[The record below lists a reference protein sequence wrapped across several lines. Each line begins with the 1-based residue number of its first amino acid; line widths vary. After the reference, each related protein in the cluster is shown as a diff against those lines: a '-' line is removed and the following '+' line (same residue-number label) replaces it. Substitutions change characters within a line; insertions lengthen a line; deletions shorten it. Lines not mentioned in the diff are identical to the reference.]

1 MREMSREI
9 CDEVASWFSST
20 RTPSVTLNHFLKKK
34 RKNSK
39 TEQKRDDSK
48 KKRER
53 SALYIYIRHTLRE
66 IERKRMRTTG
76 GSTTVRP
83 STAAPD
89 ILAAAEAAGV
99 YDKNVK
105 DYDDDGGKKEGEDDE
120 EEDGYEFGD
129 EETAMAKKL
138 LAKDEQRRNGG
149 GDSSS
154 SSEWS
159 SSEDDDDAEILDAA
173 ELPNWLKD
181 IKETG
186 REREK
191 ADEEDVDATNSSPP
205 RTKNEI
211 VNHVPE
217 MPDVPEIGAEE
228 EIELVGQIVS
238 VVGDV
243 CVVASEKED
252 QAPLDETTPL
262 CSEERFGLGFVEE
275 VFGPITKPMYTM
287 RYDKKKCK
295 SANAPEK
302 MTVGV
307 KIFCVR
313 SMKKTLMPEKLYSKG
328 YDNSGANDEEIDDDG
343 EFSDDEAEAE
353 AKRKKNPKQRKR
365 KEKEGG
371 GGVSA
376 SKLWEGFVPKHQ
388 LPGHQHQQPIQPPIG
403 QMAFMGGMNV
413 GAPAPGM
420 MMMMQ
425 QPQIP
430 PQMVVSQQSGVL
442 RVPVPGVDFIPPPGD
457 SVNAPPPPPPPK

>member
-1 MREMSREI
+1 MYTHE
-9 CDEVASWFSST
+9 
-20 RTPSVTLNHFLKKK
+20 
-34 RKNSK
+34 
-39 TEQKRDDSK
+39 
-48 KKRER
+48 
-53 SALYIYIRHTLRE
+53 RE
-66 IERKRMRTTG
+66 IERKRMTTG
-76 GSTTVRP
+76 GRTTAVRP
-83 STAAPD
+83 GTAARD

-99 YDKNVK
+99 YDKNTKDK
-105 DYDDDGGKKEGEDDE
+105 DYYDDGGKKEGEE
-120 EEDGYEFGD
+120 EEEESDGYEFGD
-129 EETAMAKKL
+129 EETVMAKKL
-138 LAKDEQRRNGG
+138 LAKDEQRRRG
-149 GDSSS
+149 GDSSSS

-159 SSEDDDDAEILDAA
+159 SSEEEEDDTEILDAA

-191 ADEEDVDATNSSPP
+191 ADEEDVDATNISPP

-413 GAPAPGM
+413 GAPPPGM

>member
-1 MREMSREI
+1 M
-9 CDEVASWFSST
+9 T
-20 RTPSVTLNHFLKKK
+20 
-34 RKNSK
+34 
-39 TEQKRDDSK
+39 
-48 KKRER
+48 
-53 SALYIYIRHTLRE
+53 
-66 IERKRMRTTG
+66 TTG

-105 DYDDDGGKKEGEDDE
+105 DYDDDGEKKEGEDDDE
-120 EEDGYEFGD
+120 EEESDGYEFGD

-191 ADEEDVDATNSSPP
+191 ADEEDVDATNISPP

>member
-1 MREMSREI
+1 M
-9 CDEVASWFSST
+9 APT
-20 RTPSVTLNHFLKKK
+20 APSFL
-34 RKNSK
+34 
-39 TEQKRDDSK
+39 
-48 KKRER
+48 
-53 SALYIYIRHTLRE
+53 
-66 IERKRMRTTG
+66 
-76 GSTTVRP
+76 P
-83 STAAPD
+83 AAD
-89 ILAAAEAAGV
+89 IVAAAEAAGV
-99 YDKNVK
+99 YDEEKKKKSGN
-105 DYDDDGGKKEGEDDE
+105 GKKENGEEDE
-120 EEDGYEFGD
+120 EEASSSSSDEEDGYEFGE
-129 EETAMAKKL
+129 EETEMARKL
-138 LAKDEQRRNGG
+138 LARDELRRNGDG

-154 SSEWS
+154 SSWS
-159 SSEDDDDAEILDAA
+159 SSEDEEEDEEILDAA

-191 ADEEDVDATNSSPP
+191 AEEEDVDATNVSPP

-211 VNHVPE
+211 VDHVPE

-228 EIELVGQIVS
+228 EIEFVGQIVS

-243 CVVASEKED
+243 CVVASEKEN

-262 CSEERFGLGFVEE
+262 CSEERVGLGFVEE

-295 SANAPEK
+295 LENAPEE

-313 SMKKTLMPEKLYSKG
+313 SMKKTLVPEKLYTKG
-328 YDNSGANDEEIDDDG
+328 YDNSGANDEEVDDDG

-371 GGVSA
+371 GVSA

-388 LPGHQHQQPIQPPIG
+388 LPGQQQQPMQPPIG
-403 QMAFMGGMNV
+403 QMAYMGGMNA
-413 GAPAPGM
+413 APTVNPPGM

-425 QPQIP
+425 QPQMP

>member
-1 MREMSREI
+1 MNGEGESFLL
-9 CDEVASWFSST
+9 EVRYSLSWSAAALDAPPPQT
-20 RTPSVTLNHFLKKK
+20 TDGCGRTMTI
-34 RKNSK
+34 
-39 TEQKRDDSK
+39 
-48 KKRER
+48 
-53 SALYIYIRHTLRE
+53 SAP
-66 IERKRMRTTG
+66 
-76 GSTTVRP
+76 RP
-83 STAAPD
+83 AAD
-89 ILAAAEAAGV
+89 IVAAAEAAGV
-99 YDKNVK
+99 HDEKRK
-105 DYDDDGGKKEGEDDE
+105 SGKQHRECENKGEEEALLKEGEE
-120 EEDGYEFGD
+120 EELGYEFGE

-138 LAKDEQRRNGG
+138 LEKDERRLEGEE
-149 GDSSS
+149 SSS

-159 SSEDDDDAEILDAA
+159 SSDDKDSDEEILDAA
-173 ELPNWLKD
+173 ELPDWLKD

-191 ADEEDVDATNSSPP
+191 GVLDRADEENVDATNVSPP

-211 VNHVPE
+211 VDHVPE
-217 MPDVPEIGAEE
+217 MPDVPEIADNE

-262 CSEERFGLGFVEE
+262 CSEERVGLGFVEE
-275 VFGPITKPMYTM
+275 VFGPIIKPMYTM

-302 MTVGV
+302 MAVGV
-307 KIFCVR
+307 KIFCAR
-313 SMKKTLMPEKLYSKG
+313 SMKKTLVPEKLYSKG
-328 YDNSGANDEEIDDDG
+328 YDNSGANDEEVNDDS
-343 EFSDDEAEAE
+343 EYSDDEAEAE

-365 KEKEGG
+365 KEKETGG

-388 LPGHQHQQPIQPPIG
+388 LPGHSRQQNAGPPMQPPIG

-413 GAPAPGM
+413 GVPPSG
-420 MMMMQ
+420 MMQ
-425 QPQIP
+425 QAQMP

-457 SVNAPPPPPPPK
+457 SVNAPPPPPPSK

>member
-1 MREMSREI
+1 M
-9 CDEVASWFSST
+9 T
-20 RTPSVTLNHFLKKK
+20 
-34 RKNSK
+34 
-39 TEQKRDDSK
+39 
-48 KKRER
+48 
-53 SALYIYIRHTLRE
+53 
-66 IERKRMRTTG
+66 TTG
-76 GSTTVRP
+76 GRSTGRP
-83 STAAPD
+83 SPAAPH
-89 ILAAAEAAGV
+89 ILASAVAGGV
-99 YDKNVK
+99 YDIKFNH
-105 DYDDDGGKKEGEDDE
+105 YDDDGGKKEGEDDE

-191 ADEEDVDATNSSPP
+191 ADEEDVDATNISPP

-371 GGVSA
+371 GGGVSA

-388 LPGHQHQQPIQPPIG
+388 LPGHSLQQNSEPPMQPPIG

-413 GAPAPGM
+413 GVPPSG
-420 MMMMQ
+420 MMQ
-425 QPQIP
+425 QAQMP

-457 SVNAPPPPPPPK
+457 SVNAPPPPPPSK

>member
-1 MREMSREI
+1 MTI
-9 CDEVASWFSST
+9 KPNTKPNNPNFSSGPCSK
-20 RTPSVTLNHFLKKK
+20 RPGWSIQNLKINTLGRSHRAKIPKK
-34 RKNSK
+34 RLLEVINL
-39 TEQKRDDSK
+39 SK
-48 KKRER
+48 K
-53 SALYIYIRHTLRE
+53 
-66 IERKRMRTTG
+66 
-76 GSTTVRP
+76 
-83 STAAPD
+83 
-89 ILAAAEAAGV
+89 IL
-99 YDKNVK
+99 K
-105 DYDDDGGKKEGEDDE
+105 
-120 EEDGYEFGD
+120 
-129 EETAMAKKL
+129 
-138 LAKDEQRRNGG
+138 
-149 GDSSS
+149 
-154 SSEWS
+154 
-159 SSEDDDDAEILDAA
+159 
-173 ELPNWLKD
+173 LPNDYQVGILPASDTGAIESAMWSLLGKIGIEVLAWENFGNDWLKD

-191 ADEEDVDATNSSPP
+191 ADEEDVDATNISPP

-365 KEKEGG
+365 KE
-371 GGVSA
+371 
-376 SKLWEGFVPKHQ
+376 
-388 LPGHQHQQPIQPPIG
+388 
-403 QMAFMGGMNV
+403 
-413 GAPAPGM
+413 
-420 MMMMQ
+420 
-425 QPQIP
+425 
-430 PQMVVSQQSGVL
+430 
-442 RVPVPGVDFIPPPGD
+442 
-457 SVNAPPPPPPPK
+457 

>member
-1 MREMSREI
+1 MREMSREKF
-9 CDEVASWFSST
+9 VMKLPPVFLHSH
-20 RTPSVTLNHFLKKK
+20 TLRNPKPFFERREKIQKLN
-34 RKNSK
+34 KN
-39 TEQKRDDSK
+39 DDSK

-53 SALYIYIRHTLRE
+53 SALYLYIRHTLRE
-66 IERKRMRTTG
+66 IERKRMTTTG

-129 EETAMAKKL
+129 EETAMARKL

-191 ADEEDVDATNSSPP
+191 ADEEDVDATNISPP